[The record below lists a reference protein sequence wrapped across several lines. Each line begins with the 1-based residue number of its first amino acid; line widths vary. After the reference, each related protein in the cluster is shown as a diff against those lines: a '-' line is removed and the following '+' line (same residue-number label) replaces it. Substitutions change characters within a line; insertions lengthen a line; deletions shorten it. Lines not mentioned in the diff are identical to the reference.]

1 MVPAC
6 AAAATARR
14 WRRGAGAPATIPA
27 VSDAAQVR
35 FQGAAP
41 TRCPFCHDAVDRAA
55 GGWVACEGCLAR
67 HHAGC
72 WAEHGACGACGEAAF
87 VGPPGAGVEAAPPRP
102 RASARLRVVEDGV
115 AVYDM
120 ALQGEQATWLTA
132 EPGLGVLAER
142 GGDEVRFALRV
153 HNGTD
158 RPRRVRL
165 HDPPDWLEP
174 PKPPELEVAPGETA
188 VLPLACRL
196 SDTPPL
202 HDCSL
207 PPDVMGHGQPHGG
220 VLRVGCDEAV
230 REVKLEVVRPFSD
243 RALRV
248 WSVVFALLCLA
259 PILYH
264 VVRRRAVPPARV
276 PGESDALWLL
286 RARAAAEA
294 AHQVRFMRE
303 ATIGWAVGVAVALLL
318 AAAVA

>member
-1 MVPAC
+1 M
-6 AAAATARR
+6 
-14 WRRGAGAPATIPA
+14 
-27 VSDAAQVR
+27 SDAAQVR

-87 VGPPGAGVEAAPPRP
+87 VGPPGAGEEATPSRP
-102 RASARLRVVEDGV
+102 RASARLRGV
-115 AVYDM
+115 QEGVSVYDM

-132 EPGLGVLAER
+132 DPGLGVLAER

-153 HNGTD
+153 HNATE

-165 HDPPDWLEP
+165 HEPPDWLEA

-196 SDTPPL
+196 SVTPKL

-207 PPDVMGHGQPHGG
+207 PPDVLGNGQPYGG
-220 VLRVGCDEAV
+220 VLRVACDEAV
-230 REVKLEVVRPFSD
+230 REVKVEVVRPFSD
-243 RALRV
+243 RTLRA
-248 WSVVFALLCLA
+248 WSVVFAVLCLA
-259 PILYH
+259 PILLF
-264 VVRRRAVPPARV
+264 VVRRRARPPARV
-276 PGESDALWLL
+276 PGESDAAWLL

-294 AHQVRFMRE
+294 AHQERFVRD
-303 ATIGWAVGVAVALLL
+303 ATLGWAALVALALLAVAL
-318 AAAVA
+318 A